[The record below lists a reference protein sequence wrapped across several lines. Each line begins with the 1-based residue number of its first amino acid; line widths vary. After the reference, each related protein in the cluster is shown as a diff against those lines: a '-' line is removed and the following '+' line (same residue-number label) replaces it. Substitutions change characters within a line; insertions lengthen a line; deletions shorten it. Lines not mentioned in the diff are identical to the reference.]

1 MPRCASSEL
10 RSALG
15 AITEIPTETI
25 WADWLHSIVSASKEI
40 NASMSDHWASAAAS
54 RARRHAEAKPEP
66 SFHEGDLVLLSK
78 PFFEK
83 GLGAILPQCDGPYTI
98 SRLPT
103 LHTAIL
109 VDTLTNE
116 PILDGKPLS
125 VARLIRFEFP
135 QEWAG
140 AEAVEL
146 DNDTSQLSKVRR
158 GDFVCV
164 APRTSQYHRTYV
176 AHVERVFQGQQQLEV
191 TLYWVP
197 PAERC
202 GPWKARRWQIWSDE
216 AGNPRK
222 EIITCE
228 EFICIV
234 TLQNNALTHDSLEAL
249 TLHGILA
256 SGTPHRDASLPAR
269 LL

>member
-1 MPRCASSEL
+1 M
-10 RSALG
+10 
-15 AITEIPTETI
+15 
-25 WADWLHSIVSASKEI
+25 
-40 NASMSDHWASAAAS
+40 
-54 RARRHAEAKPEP
+54 
-66 SFHEGDLVLLSK
+66 VLLSK

-98 SRLPT
+98 SPLPT
-103 LHTAIL
+103 VHTAIL

-135 QEWAG
+135 QDWAG

-146 DNDTSQLSKVRR
+146 NTDTSQLSKVRR

-164 APRTSQYHRTYV
+164 SPRTLQYHRTYV
-176 AHVERVFQGQQQLEV
+176 AHLEGVFQGQQQLEV
-191 TLYWVP
+191 TLFWVP
-197 PAERC
+197 PTERC

-222 EIITCE
+222 EIITPE
-228 EFICIV
+228 EFVCIV
-234 TLQNNALTHDSLEAL
+234 KLHNEALTHDSLGTL
-249 TLHGILA
+249 TMHGILA
-256 SGTPHRDASLPAR
+256 SATPHRDASLPAR